1 MSDHAT
7 VGVPLIRLLGAAI
20 NQDGQCSFLFVGLE
34 HVCAG
39 ASANLTAPNGQA
51 QQRVFMRT
59 VNQARIDASGVSL
72 IEAHGTGTALG
83 DTIETSALVAVLSDN
98 KQGQLVPVGALKTQL
113 GHLEA
118 SAGLAGMIKA
128 VAILKM
134 ETMCPNIHFQ
144 VLNHRIDA
152 PEFFLWSSANG
163 LWTVPTVRCHF
174 GRCQNAARVCE
185 CHIV

>member
-20 NQDGQCSFLFVGLE
+20 SQDGRCSFLFVELK

-83 DTIETSALVAVLSDN
+83 DTIETSALVAVLN
-98 KQGQLVPVGALKTQL
+98 KQGHSVPVGALKTQL

-163 LWTVPTVRCHF
+163 LWTVPTVRYS
-174 GRCQNAARVCE
+174 VK
-185 CHIV
+185 